1 MEPNPDIHGG
11 RTAVHTL
18 RTHVVFTPK
27 YRRGPF
33 TDEILRSCE
42 EIMRAVCVEFEA
54 DPTTRGTVRASSAMM
69 CTRGGGA
76 RLKGAEVSDST
87 GFGEPLTA
95 DDPEHVGPYRVLGR
109 LGAGGMGRV
118 YLARSRSGLL
128 VAVKTIRDV
137 LVEDPGF
144 RERFAREVAAA
155 RQVSG
160 VFTAAVVEADAEA
173 RYPWLA
179 TAYVAAPSL
188 DALVREAGPLPVPA
202 VLWIGAGISEAL
214 ESIHAA
220 GLVHRD
226 LKPSNVLVSREN
238 TKVIDFGIARAV
250 GGTRNLTQ
258 SGVIGTPSFMSPE
271 QAVDTAAVTEAAD
284 IYSLGATLLYAATGH
299 EPYGGNTPIN
309 VLARLLTEPP
319 DFADLPAEL
328 QPLVRACMDRDAAQ
342 RPTAG
347 ALLEQFAEYRARE
360 FPQAHDAEDWLPAG
374 AFAVVAEHE
383 RRARPVATAEWP
395 EPRTGG
401 PTGGTLPAPT
411 LPKIPSPP
419 QPGDVAAHREPETV
433 VNTPTEEPT
442 VLAPTTP
449 NEPVRQ
455 GTSRRRALVLGSGA
469 AVAAIAG
476 VTGWLVTR
484 GGGDGDDHGGDAG
497 AQALPRTAPWA
508 FTTGD
513 KVYSSPAVA
522 DGVVYVG
529 SNDGNLHAINAAD
542 GQRRWSYPTGQ
553 PITSSPTVADGVVYV
568 GCNDQGL
575 HAVRVADGTRV
586 WRYAAEGILHSS
598 PAVADGT
605 VFVGGRDNHL
615 HAVDAATGVG
625 RWRFPG
631 GDWFNSSP
639 AVDAGIVYVACRDHN
654 IYAVDAVTGE
664 KRGSYTTASTAD
676 SSPTIVGDRVYVG
689 SDDKNVYA
697 LDTASGQPVWVKE
710 TGGGVVSSPAVADGV
725 LYVGSD
731 DGNLYA
737 LEADTGR
744 ERWVFPTGGGI
755 RSSPLVTD
763 QFVYVG
769 SSSRALHAVDIA
781 SGVERWRFATKG
793 PIDDSSP
800 ALAGDL
806 VVVGSLDFTV
816 YAVDAVTGV
825 GLSVP

>member
-1 MEPNPDIHGG
+1 MTTETAPLRVREVGGTPDGAG
-11 RTAVHTL
+11 S
-18 RTHVVFTPK
+18 
-27 YRRGPF
+27 G
-33 TDEILRSCE
+33 
-42 EIMRAVCVEFEA
+42 
-54 DPTTRGTVRASSAMM
+54 SSAMM
-69 CTRGGGA
+69 CTRGAGA
-76 RLKGAEVSDST
+76 RLKGAGVGEST

-95 DDPEHVGPYRVLGR
+95 EDPELVGPYRVLGR

-155 RQVSG
+155 RRVSG

-188 DALVREAGPLPVPA
+188 DALVREAGPLPIPA
-202 VLWIGAGISEAL
+202 VLWIGAGIAEAL

-319 DFADLPAEL
+319 DFADVPAEL
-328 QPLVRACMDRDAAQ
+328 EPLIRACMDRDAAQ

-347 ALLEQFAEYRARE
+347 GLLEQFAEYRARE
-360 FPQAHDAEDWLPAG
+360 FPQAVDAEDWLPPS
-374 AFAVVAEHE
+374 AFAVVVEHE
-383 RRARPVATAEWP
+383 RRARPAASGEWP
-395 EPRTGG
+395 EQRTGEPAG
-401 PTGGTLPAPT
+401 PDGT
-411 LPKIPSPP
+411 LPKIPAPP
-419 QPGDVAAHREPETV
+419 QPGRVAAHREPETM
-433 VNTPTEEPT
+433 VNTRTDEPT
-442 VLAPTTP
+442 VVQPTAPDETGK
-449 NEPVRQ
+449 Q
-455 GTSRRRALVLGSGA
+455 GTSRRRVLALGSGA
-469 AVAAIAG
+469 AVAVIGGLA
-476 VTGWLVTR
+476 GWLATR
-484 GGGDGDDHGGDAG
+484 GDGGGGAKDNSG
-497 AQALPRTAPWA
+497 GGSDQALTRTSPWLVV
-508 FTTGD
+508 TDD

-522 DGVVYVG
+522 DGVVYIG
-529 SNDGNLHAINAAD
+529 SNDGNLRAINVAD
-542 GQRRWSYPTGQ
+542 GTLRWSYPAGQ
-553 PITSSPTVADGVVYV
+553 PITSSPTVADGIVFV

-575 HAVRVADGTRV
+575 HAVRIADGTQA
-586 WRYAAEGILHSS
+586 WRYPAGGILHSS
-598 PAVADGT
+598 PIVADGT
-605 VFVGGRDNHL
+605 VFIGGRDNQL
-615 HAVDAATGVG
+615 HAVDAATGAG

-639 AVDAGIVYVACRDHN
+639 TVDNGVVYIACRDHN
-654 IYAVDAVTGE
+654 IYAVDAVSGQ
-664 KRGSYTTASTAD
+664 KRWSYTTASTAD
-676 SSPTIVGDRVYVG
+676 SSPTVVDNRVYVG

-697 LDTASGQPVWVKE
+697 LDTASGQMVWSKE
-710 TGGGVVSSPAVADGV
+710 TGGGVVSSPTVVDGV
-725 LYVGSD
+725 VYVGSD

-744 ERWVFPTGGGI
+744 QRWNFPTGGGI
-755 RSSPLVTD
+755 RSSPLVAAD
-763 QFVYVG
+763 RVYVG
-769 SSSRALHAVDIA
+769 SSTARALLAVDIT
-781 SGVERWRFATKG
+781 SGQEAWRFTTKG

-800 ALAGDL
+800 ALAGNL
-806 VVVGSLDFTV
+806 VVVGSLDFNV
-816 YAVDAVTGV
+816 YAVDALSGV
-825 GLSVP
+825 GIPAS

>member
-1 MEPNPDIHGG
+1 MG
-11 RTAVHTL
+11 
-18 RTHVVFTPK
+18 
-27 YRRGPF
+27 
-33 TDEILRSCE
+33 
-42 EIMRAVCVEFEA
+42 
-54 DPTTRGTVRASSAMM
+54 
-69 CTRGGGA
+69 
-76 RLKGAEVSDST
+76 DSM

-95 DDPEHVGPYRVLGR
+95 EDPEHVGPYRVLGR

-202 VLWIGAGISEAL
+202 VLWIGAGIAEAL
-214 ESIHAA
+214 ESIRAA

-319 DFADLPAEL
+319 DFADLPVEL
-328 QPLVRACMDRDAAQ
+328 QPLVRACMDRDAAR
-342 RPTAG
+342 RPTA
-347 ALLEQFAEYRARE
+347 ATLLEQFAEYRARE
-360 FPQAHDAEDWLPAG
+360 FPHAHDAEDWLPAG

-383 RRARPVATAEWP
+383 RRARPAATAEWP
-395 EPRTGG
+395 EQRDGGATGG
-401 PTGGTLPAPT
+401 AAPAST

-419 QPGDVAAHREPETV
+419 QPGDVAGHREPETIV
-433 VNTPTEEPT
+433 STHTDETTVLTPT
-442 VLAPTTP
+442 AP
-449 NEPVRQ
+449 NEPVKH
-455 GTSRRRALVLGSGA
+455 GTSRRRLLVLGSGA
-469 AVAAIAG
+469 AVAAVAG
-476 VTGWLVTR
+476 VAGWLVTR
-484 GGGDGDDHGGDAG
+484 GDGGGDNGAKDSG
-497 AQALPRTAPWA
+497 AQAAPRTAPWA

-529 SNDGNLHAINAAD
+529 SNDGNLHAIDVAD
-542 GQRRWSYPTGQ
+542 GRLRWSYPTGQ
-553 PITSSPTVADGVVYV
+553 PITSSPAVADGIVYV

-586 WRYAAEGILHSS
+586 WRYTADGVLHSS
-598 PAVADGT
+598 PVVAGGT
-605 VFVGGRDNHL
+605 VFVGGRDNRL
-615 HAVDAATGVG
+615 HAVDAATGTG
-625 RWRFPG
+625 RWRYPG

-639 AVDAGIVYVACRDHN
+639 AVDAGVVYIACRDHN
-654 IYAVDAVTGE
+654 VYAVDAVSGE
-664 KRGSYTTASTAD
+664 KRWSYTTASTAD
-676 SSPTIVGDRVYVG
+676 SSPTVVGNRVYVG
-689 SDDKNVYA
+689 SDDKSVYA
-697 LDTASGQPVWVKE
+697 LDTATGQPVWAKS
-710 TGGGVVSSPAVADGV
+710 TGGGVVSSPAVVGGV
-725 LYVGSD
+725 VYVGSD

-744 ERWVFPTGGGI
+744 ERWVFPTGGGV
-755 RSSPLVTD
+755 RSSPLVTAAY
-763 QFVYVG
+763 VYIG
-769 SSSRALHAVDIA
+769 SSSRALHAVDLT
-781 SGVERWRFATKG
+781 SGVERWNFATKG

-816 YAVDAVTGV
+816 YAVDAMTGV
-825 GLSVP
+825 GVSVP